1 MLLSVLN
8 PSTTNTSNSGV
19 RQRGCNL
26 PKVKSQEP
34 RAQSWDPKPRAPS
47 KQRRL
52 GAASSPTR
60 PGPNGAVAHT
70 TGVQGAGGQGGPLL
84 SQSLSLDDKGSE
96 SADLI
101 NLNPSSLHKTLV
113 PCPKF
118 KQLLRQCNG
127 TRMSEEFHVL
137 IIKVLMKI

>member
-1 MLLSVLN
+1 MLRPLCLVSLGPQPLYNKHQQFLS
-8 PSTTNTSNSGV
+8 STE
-19 RQRGCNL
+19 RLRNL
-26 PKVKSQEP
+26 PKVTQP
-34 RAQSWDPKPRAPS
+34 RAQSWDPKPRAPPP
-47 KQRRL
+47 
-52 GAASSPTR
+52 SSAGWEPEQHNTAR
-60 PGPNGAVAHT
+60 TEPSHT
-70 TGVQGAGGQGGPLL
+70 TGGQGGPLL

-127 TRMSEEFHVL
+127 TRMSEEFRVL